1 MGPWPVAG
9 HNAKALALETALSA
23 LPCTVESLFAYPVK
37 SCAGIALTQWL
48 LDDTGLDL
56 DRAWMLVDERREFVT
71 QREVPRLALV
81 QPTLRGDELVLRAP
95 GMLALHVA
103 VDRVDQP
110 LRVRV
115 WDDTV
120 PAWDLGPLAAQWFS
134 DFAGRP
140 LRLVRFEPEHRRQSD
155 ARWTGPHA
163 AHTAFADGF
172 ALLVL
177 SSASLEGLNQRLA
190 RQGAAAV
197 DMRRFRPNLVLGG
210 LQAHDEDSI
219 EWLEID
225 TPQGL
230 VRLKLVKPCARCSIP
245 GVDPDTGSQGFEV
258 IDALAGYRADPRLE
272 GAATF
277 GMNAIV
283 VEGAGCELAVGQTV
297 RAQIAF

>member
-1 MGPWPVAG
+1 M
-9 HNAKALALETALSA
+9 SA
-23 LPCTVESLFAYPVK
+23 LPCTIESLNLYPVK
-37 SCAGIALTQWL
+37 SCAGIALTRWL
-48 LDDTGLDL
+48 LEDTGLDL
-56 DRAWMLVDERREFVT
+56 DRAWMLVDPTGEFVT
-71 QREVPRLALV
+71 QRELPQLARV

-103 VDRVDQP
+103 VDRVEQP
-110 LRVRV
+110 MRVRV

-140 LRLVRFEPEHRRQSD
+140 LRLVRFDPEHRRQSD

-172 ALLVL
+172 ALLVM
-177 SSASLEGLNQRLA
+177 SSASLAGLNQRLA
-190 RQGAAAV
+190 QQGAAPV
-197 DMRRFRPNLVLGG
+197 DLRRFRPNLVLGG

-219 EWLEID
+219 DMLEID
-225 TPQGL
+225 TPQGP
-230 VRLKLVKPCARCSIP
+230 VRLQLVKPCARCTIP
-245 GVDPDTGSQGFEV
+245 GVDPDTGTQGFEV
-258 IDALAGYRADPRLE
+258 IDALAGYRADPRME
-272 GAATF
+272 GAVTF

-283 VEGAGCELAVGQTV
+283 IEGAGCELAVGQAV